1 MYENEVQSLLLLAI
15 CVIPAALAVIT
26 YPLAR
31 LFRPFGPALNILGA
45 SVATALAIPI
55 AMQAAGGQVLVGLGR
70 EFRADGLSA
79 LLVLVISVVSLAAA
93 IYGVPYMRLRPL
105 LERVRD
111 AAGRDVTGRDVTGR
125 RLATF
130 YALSQAF
137 LSTMLWACLTNNIVM
152 LYVAVEASTIASG
165 LLVAFYWDR
174 RSLEAAYKYLM
185 LLTVG
190 IAFALV
196 GCVLL
201 YASAAPHMAGQAG
214 VRAML
219 ISDLPGVAAQIPHG
233 IALVILS
240 FLIVGFGTKAG
251 IAPFHPWLPD
261 AHAEAPS
268 PVSAL
273 LSGVMIKM
281 AAYALVR
288 VLSIFL
294 PLAAYHPVAMF
305 VIVLSAFTMLLG
317 GVMCLAQD
325 DLKRM
330 LAYSSVSQ
338 IGYITMGAGLIG
350 VGFDQTA
357 RYLGGYGGLFH
368 LLNHALS
375 KGLLFLAVGAII
387 YKTSGLRRMSE
398 LRGIARRMPVTA
410 VCFFVAAFAISGM
423 PPFNGFWSKLT
434 LYLAAARAELWW
446 ALGIAIGTSLLTLIA
461 FVRAGYLVFWSDADT
476 EVGED
481 ELAEAPAAMLIP
493 MGVLAALCVV
503 IGLFPQIVYPLLDP
517 AVKVLARIH

>member
-1 MYENEVQSLLLLAI
+1 MHENEVQSLLLIAI

-31 LFRPFGPALNILGA
+31 LFRPFGPALNIFGA
-45 SVATALAIPI
+45 GVVTALAIPI
-55 AMQAAGGQVLVGLGR
+55 AMQAAGGQVMVALGR
-70 EFRADGLSA
+70 ELRVDGLSA
-79 LLVLVISVVSLAAA
+79 LLVLVISVISLAAA
-93 IYGVPYMRLRPL
+93 IYAVPYMRLTPL

-111 AAGRDVTGRDVTGR
+111 AAGRDVTGR

-137 LSTMLWACLTNNIVM
+137 LFSMLWACVTNNIVM

-201 YASAAPHMAGQAG
+201 YASAAPHMGEQAG

-240 FLIVGFGTKAG
+240 FVIVGFGTKAG

-288 VLSIFL
+288 VLSIFF

-338 IGYITMGAGLIG
+338 IGYIAMGLGLIG
-350 VGFDQTA
+350 IGFDQTA
-357 RYLGGYGGLFH
+357 RYLGGYGSLFH

-387 YKTSGLRRMSE
+387 YKTSGLRRMSD
-398 LRGIARRMPVTA
+398 LRGMARRMPVTA
-410 VCFFVAAFAISGM
+410 VCFFVGAFAISGM

-434 LYLAAARAELWW
+434 LYLAAARADLWW

-481 ELAEAPAAMLIP
+481 EREDAPAAMLIP
-493 MGVLAALCVV
+493 MGVLAALCVA

-517 AVKVLARIH
+517 AVKVLVHIP